1 MPLQDPGAAAA
12 DESNA
17 TKTATTATA
26 AAPVASTRTRLREK
40 RLTINQNSSDGRDQH
55 ANWHQIEK
63 TPAPGTRR
71 PVPSV
76 PVWYPAPASAGR
88 PRSGTTPRLSGA
100 ADPIKCLIRTTTRPE
115 HDPSRPFVSA
125 GKEEPLPA
133 ASPVDDRRERPR
145 HRRRRSHPDRVAEAE
160 AHSVGAVG

>member
-76 PVWYPAPASAGR
+76 PEWYPAPRIRWPPAVGDPPPSVRGR
-88 PRSGTTPRLSGA
+88 RSDQVP
-100 ADPIKCLIRTTTRPE
+100 DQN
-115 HDPSRPFVSA
+115 HDPTGARPV
-125 GKEEPLPA
+125 A
-133 ASPVDDRRERPR
+133 A
-145 HRRRRSHPDRVAEAE
+145 
-160 AHSVGAVG
+160 